1 MNSESFTE
9 LPCRKNSLRTDRHP
23 RPYVYPVGPR
33 MASLGLAEAA
43 DVENSVSPNQQ
54 LRNPR
59 NLVVGPSTARTDSR
73 DTAQNSLREPRG
85 GDALNE
91 E

>member
-1 MNSESFTE
+1 MNRENFTE

-43 DVENSVSPNQQ
+43 DVEDLVSPNRQ
-54 LRNPR
+54 LCNPC
-59 NLVVGPSTARTDSR
+59 NLVGPSTARTDSR
-73 DTAQNSLREPRG
+73 DTAQNPLREPRG